1 MKKYKIFYWEE
12 VDDSKDCFEIVVSAR
27 RIDDALAM
35 FRDLIPLAV
44 IDNINLINEQIK

>member
-12 VDDSKDCFEIVVSAR
+12 VDDSKDCYDIIVSAR

-35 FRDLIPLAV
+35 FRDLVPLAI
-44 IDNINLINEQIK
+44 IDSINLINEQIK